1 MLNQRRFC
9 AGYSMEAYRA
19 VAVAHGHHRP
29 STADDAA
36 GGGGGG
42 GSYGFVFDFERA
54 FRTSD
59 DE

>member
-1 MLNQRRFC
+1 
-9 AGYSMEAYRA
+9 MEAYRA
-19 VAVAHGHHRP
+19 VALAHGHHRP

>member
-1 MLNQRRFC
+1 MLNNRRFC

-19 VAVAHGHHRP
+19 VALAHGHHRP
-29 STADDAA
+29 SAADDA
-36 GGGGGG
+36 GGGE
-42 GSYGFVFDFERA
+42 YGFVFDFERA